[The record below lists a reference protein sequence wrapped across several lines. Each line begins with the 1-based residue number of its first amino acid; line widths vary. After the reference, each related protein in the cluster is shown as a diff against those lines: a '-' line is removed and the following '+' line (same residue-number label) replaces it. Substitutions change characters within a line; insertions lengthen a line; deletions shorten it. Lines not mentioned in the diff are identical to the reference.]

1 MTAMINISDSIA
13 TFIILLLS
21 LVVSKTMKF
30 LNGSNKV
37 TLTQSDELHVHT
49 H

>member
-1 MTAMINISDSIA
+1 MTALINISDSIT

-21 LVVSKTMKF
+21 PVVSKTIKF

-37 TLTQSDELHVHT
+37 ALTQSDELHVHT